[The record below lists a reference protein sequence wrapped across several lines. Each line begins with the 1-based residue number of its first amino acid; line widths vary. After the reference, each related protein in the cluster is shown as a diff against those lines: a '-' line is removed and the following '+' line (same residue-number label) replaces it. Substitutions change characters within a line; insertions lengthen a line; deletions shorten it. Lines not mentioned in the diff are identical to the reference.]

1 MAYIENFNSKLDWA
15 MPFQR
20 SGKFPLDRSSIFSSY
35 ADALKYAKQ
44 DESDT
49 RKLGGTSYVGQI
61 IVVHGNNQEGNAEEV
76 AAYIITAVGAS
87 AALMKLAQTT
97 ATGDFANDIAA
108 LQTALGAVSERVT
121 AVEEAVKN
129 IEEDTDTTYSFA
141 SGETTD
147 GAIKVTT
154 HNPDGSTSSAEVQVK
169 GWQALVSLATG
180 RTSAYVY
187 ANKDAT
193 DYLTDIKTPNKYKK
207 GDVIYFTD
215 NNIADEWV
223 TGVLTTADAEGC
235 YYTFSNLETEH
246 PDLTQYLTLTQA
258 AQTYATKD
266 DVNAKANQSALTAL
280 ETKVNDNKSAAD
292 TAISGLQGEI
302 DAVEEA
308 LGKID
313 VSAQITAKI
322 NELDVD
328 KVGGAEGSYIKSI
341 EQIDGKITAVAA
353 TLPDYDSN
361 AQAKADKALEDAKA
375 YTDAQVGEIGS
386 DTTVK
391 DYVDSSVEAHNTLVT
406 TELGKV
412 ANRVKVIEDA
422 KYGDEISALKTSV
435 GTNTTEISTLKT
447 NLETTT
453 AVATKARDD
462 VAALGTKVGTIETA
476 VNKNTEDISTLSTN
490 LETAKTELNT
500 AIAGRVKKIQVG
512 GVDQVMSEDGTVNIT
527 SVSTDLLTQG
537 SNMLVLDCLNA
548 SLTDEQ

>member
-97 ATGDFANDIAA
+97 ATGDFASDIAA

-121 AVEEAVKN
+121 AVEEVVKN
-129 IEEDTDTTYSFA
+129 IEKDTDTTYSFA

-147 GAIKVTT
+147 GSIKVTT
-154 HNPDGSTSSAEVQVK
+154 NNPDGSTSSAEVQVK

-235 YYTFSNLETEH
+235 YYTFSDLETEH

-341 EQIDGKITAVAA
+341 EQINGKITAVAA

-422 KYGDEISALKTSV
+422 KYDDEISALKTSV
-435 GTNTTEISTLKT
+435 GTNTTDISTLKT

-453 AVATKARDD
+453 SVATKARDD
-462 VAALGTKVGTIETA
+462 VATLGTKVGTIETA
-476 VNKNTEDISTLSTN
+476 VNKNTGDISTLSTN
-490 LETAKTELNT
+490 LEAAKTELNT